1 MSGRRRFLL
10 LAVAVLAGCA
20 APAPAPER
28 ILEGRIWDARA
39 GRFVGEDELL
49 QRIRSVRY
57 ALLGEVHDHP
67 MHHQLRAGL
76 IAGLGQPAEVF
87 FEQFDREYDTALRE
101 AQRADANADDLAKA
115 GRLDAAWKWPL
126 HRPLVTAA
134 LSAKYP
140 VRAANLADSDTRRIS
155 KAGALG
161 PQDAALAGA
170 LASTDWAAAREKA
183 LRAEIFESH
192 CRALPEKFAPAIALA
207 QRARDAALAL
217 ALGAASEGAVLIAG
231 NGHVRRDL
239 GVPLYLPRGAT
250 VVSVGIVETQ
260 SGQADPRQYVS
271 GANGEPKYDFLWF
284 TAPHPRPDPCETF
297 RKRAPAPPG

>member
-1 MSGRRRFLL
+1 VSGRRRFLL

-39 GRFVGEDELL
+39 GRFVDEDELL

-57 ALLGEVHDHP
+57 VLLGEVHDNP
-67 MHHQLRAGL
+67 VHHSLRAAL
-76 IAGLGQPAEVF
+76 IGRLAPAEVF
-87 FEQFDREYDTALRE
+87 FEQFDREHDPALRA
-101 AQRADANADDLAKA
+101 AQRASADAEGMAKA
-115 GRLDAAWKWPL
+115 GALATSWKWPL
-126 HRPLVTAA
+126 HKPLVEAA
-134 LSAKYP
+134 LAAGMT
-140 VRAANLADSDTRRIS
+140 VRAANLPGAEAGRSAIS
-155 KAGALG
+155 FDLYGRNSALG
-161 PQDAALAGA
+161 HRLADV
-170 LASTDWAAAREKA
+170 DWPEHREAA
-183 LRAEIFESH
+183 LRAEIRDGH
-192 CRALPEKFAPAIALA
+192 CGALSLRTAHLAALA
-207 QRARDAALAL
+207 QRARDAAIASAL
-217 ALGAASEGAVLIAG
+217 ATAQDGAVLIAG

-250 VVSVGIVETQ
+250 IVSVGLVETQ
-260 SGQADPRQYVS
+260 SGQADPRDYVS